1 MNELKQKPVARSNIG
16 EKELDRLQ
24 TQFEHVEESITDM
37 TLDKMNEAPKKEL
50 EPQTKLARSEI
61 DEMKQIYL
69 KPKCT
74 INVNQKFNEKFRAD
88 YEFDKEYVQ
97 FIAENNES
105 KGDAIELWTRKYGG
119 KPAEMWTV
127 PVNKP
132 VWGPRYLAEQIRGC
146 TYHRLVM
153 DEKKTTGYDEKGN
166 QHYGVMAVDTTVNR
180 LDARPVS
187 SKKSI
192 FMGA

>member
-132 VWGPRYLAEQIRGC
+132 VWGPSYLAEQIRGC